1 MRERLWPIE
10 IKYCGVAGVWIC
22 TQQVE
27 GKTKLCDLEVA
38 CNCFFF
44 NKKKLIILLS
54 CFLSEVQKIRNL
66 GYVAIKRF
74 VVSSW
79 GPEVASVV
87 RLWGDDKIS
96 ISLYNLR
103 GKEDGFSDSRINI
116 CRWRKEMSQYIR
128 KKYDKFSTA

>member
-1 MRERLWPIE
+1 
-10 IKYCGVAGVWIC
+10 
-22 TQQVE
+22 
-27 GKTKLCDLEVA
+27 
-38 CNCFFF
+38 
-44 NKKKLIILLS
+44 
-54 CFLSEVQKIRNL
+54 
-66 GYVAIKRF
+66 
-74 VVSSW
+74 
-79 GPEVASVV
+79 VASVV

>member
-1 MRERLWPIE
+1 
-10 IKYCGVAGVWIC
+10 VWIC

-38 CNCFFF
+38 CNCFFLI
-44 NKKKLIILLS
+44 KKKLIILLS
-54 CFLSEVQKIRNL
+54 CFFSEVRKIRNL

-79 GPEVASVV
+79 EPEVASVV
-87 RLWGDDKIS
+87 RLWGDDKKS

-116 CRWRKEMSQYIR
+116 CRWRKEMSQCIR
-128 KKYDKFSTA
+128 KKYDKFSTE